1 MRNKKKDDFH
11 YCQCIPYEKIES
23 RKLQQLQN
31 YRGRQ
36 MCTWKDIGP
45 FNELKDEC
53 WAESSRV
60 NSIDNKPFFPPICE
74 SQYVTNPETYKGTD
88 SLAKRGKVLTKSLL
102 SNKSASSVGA
112 KEIELTF
119 HHSSPEKDKNIEA
132 GERGI
137 RNTGDKKYQP
147 GLNNSRVR
155 LPKLK

>member
-1 MRNKKKDDFH
+1 
-11 YCQCIPYEKIES
+11 
-23 RKLQQLQN
+23 
-31 YRGRQ
+31 

-112 KEIELTF
+112 KEIELIF
-119 HHSSPEKDKNIEA
+119 HHISPEKDKNIEDV
-132 GERGI
+132 ERGI
-137 RNTGDKKYQP
+137 HTTGEKKYQP
-147 GLNNSRVR
+147 ELNTSRLR